1 MGGSTVP
8 QFTAPYLQRL
18 PPPLLPACGP
28 ANFYFWSGCCKA
40 AVTGPGGRTRDQLMK
55 VTACAP
61 ELHVPAQTSPSL
73 PATGPRFSHG
83 QQRDSAGPCCCQC
96 LPHSDSSLAFNNT
109 RPGHDNSTT
118 TPGPAVASQDNNTTT
133 VREEQDWSDQIVRTL
148 PGYAATLLVQ

>member
-1 MGGSTVP
+1 
-8 QFTAPYLQRL
+8 
-18 PPPLLPACGP
+18 
-28 ANFYFWSGCCKA
+28 
-40 AVTGPGGRTRDQLMK
+40 MK

-118 TPGPAVASQDNNTTT
+118 TPGPAAAGRDNNTTT
-133 VREEQDWSDQIVRTL
+133 VREEQDWSDQIVRTAWL
-148 PGYAATLLVQ
+148 RWPWPDWPSSDRGILDNVVMEPPWSRPGPVFTPQSRVTCQQPWK